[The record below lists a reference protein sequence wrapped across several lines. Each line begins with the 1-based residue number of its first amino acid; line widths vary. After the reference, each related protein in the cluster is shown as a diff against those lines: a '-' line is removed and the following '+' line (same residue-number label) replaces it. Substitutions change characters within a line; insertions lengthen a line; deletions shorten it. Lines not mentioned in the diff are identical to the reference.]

1 VIDARAAA
9 TISGRG
15 ERQLIR
21 DTNDNQKLLARGT
34 NRDDLAIAIGRR
46 PSILIAAAVSPRLTR
61 YTPNSDN
68 NTLLFNGNSYIW
80 NFCTSLSP
88 S

>member
-34 NRDDLAIAIGRR
+34 NRDDLALAIGRR

-61 YTPNSDN
+61 YKAARIAQVKPLGSARR
-68 NTLLFNGNSYIW
+68 
-80 NFCTSLSP
+80 
-88 S
+88 